1 MDIEKQE
8 CYGQMTGQS
17 YTETD
22 YSINDLKLLMQLL
35 FDYESGL
42 IQIILSFILHLDK
55 SNRYHINSLVCLLT
69 GININKLNTSY
80 PNYLKYIGC
89 KCKVKKFEN
98 IKLEIDKVIEW
109 YENCYVFEMYEKI
122 LKSTQ
127 YSIKKNKK
135 FIEFIMKCDTIE
147 KKLKLFNF
155 NENYDRYTLLVLQK
169 RIPSIKLFA
178 EFIKNNLPIIKY
190 YDYEFRSFMKKILV
204 DFNKIKKTNVNRRF
218 TRVGKSAYLNNQL
231 GQYFTP
237 RHIMSN

>member
-1 MDIEKQE
+1 MDIEQYE

-17 YTETD
+17 YIETD
-22 YSINDLKLLMQLL
+22 YSINDLKLLIQLL
-35 FDYESGL
+35 LYYEPGL
-42 IQIILSFILHLDK
+42 IQIILSFILHLNNYNK
-55 SNRYHINSLVCLLT
+55 YHINSLVCLLT
-69 GININKLNTSY
+69 GININKLDTSY

-89 KCKVKKFEN
+89 KSKVNKFEN

-109 YENCYVFEMYEKI
+109 YENCYVFEIYEKI
-122 LKSTQ
+122 LESTQ

-135 FIEFIMKCDTIE
+135 FIELMKCDTSE
-147 KKLKLFNF
+147 KNLKLFNF

-190 YDYEFRSFMKKILV
+190 YNNII
-204 DFNKIKKTNVNRRF
+204 NKLRQYIKYIDMISIGRKFDIVIGNPPY
-218 TRVGKSAYLNNQL
+218 SNNKL
-231 GQYFTP
+231 GQYFIP

>member
-1 MDIEKQE
+1 MYIEQYE

-17 YTETD
+17 YIETD
-22 YSINDLKLLMQLL
+22 YSINDLKLLIQLL
-35 FDYESGL
+35 LYYEPGL
-42 IQIILSFILHLDK
+42 IQIILSFILHLNNYNK
-55 SNRYHINSLVCLLT
+55 YHINSLVCLLT
-69 GININKLNTSY
+69 GININKLDTSY

-89 KCKVKKFEN
+89 KSKVNKFEN

-109 YENCYVFEMYEKI
+109 YENCYVFEIYEKI
-122 LKSTQ
+122 LESTQ

-135 FIEFIMKCDTIE
+135 FIEFIMKCDTSE
-147 KKLKLFNF
+147 KNLKLFNF

-190 YDYEFRSFMKKILV
+190 YNNII
-204 DFNKIKKTNVNRRF
+204 NKLRQYIKYIDMISIGRKFDIVIGNPPY
-218 TRVGKSAYLNNQL
+218 SNNEL
-231 GQYFTP
+231 GGQYFIP